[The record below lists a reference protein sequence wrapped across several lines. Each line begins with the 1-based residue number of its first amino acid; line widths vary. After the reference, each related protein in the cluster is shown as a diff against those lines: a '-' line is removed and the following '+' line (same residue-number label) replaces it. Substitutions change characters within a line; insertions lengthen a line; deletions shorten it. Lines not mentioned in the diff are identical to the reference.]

1 MSEPVLVEKVDGVAT
16 VTLNRPESFNSL
28 NLLAKLLLLDA
39 LRSIAEDDEV
49 RAVVLTGAGRGFCV
63 GQDLAEIEPDKPAKD
78 RFTTVGEHYAP
89 LARLLAEMDKPVIA
103 AINGPAAGAG
113 LSLALAAD
121 FRIASEK
128 ASFTAAF
135 TGIAL
140 SPDTGMS
147 WHLPR
152 LVGASKA
159 VELMMLNPTVR
170 PDEALAIGL
179 ITQIVAPDELL
190 PTAHALATRLAAGPT
205 LAYGMVRRLVRF
217 AADHDLTETLAMEHQ
232 LIEQAGDTADHLGAV
247 EAFLNKRKPEFH
259 GR

>member
-1 MSEPVLVEKVDGVAT
+1 MSEPVLIETVDGVAT

-28 NLLAKLLLLDA
+28 NLLAKLLLLDG
-39 LRSIAEDDEV
+39 LRTVAEDPDV
-49 RAVVLTGAGRGFCV
+49 RAVVLTGTGRGFCV
-63 GQDLAEIEPDKPAKD
+63 GQDLAEIEPGKPAKE
-78 RFTTVGEHYAP
+78 RFSTVAEHYGPA
-89 LARLLAEMDKPVIA
+89 ARLLAEMDKPVIA

-128 ASFTAAF
+128 ASFTTAF
-135 TGIAL
+135 AGIAL

-152 LVGASKA
+152 LVGPTKA
-159 VELMMLNPTVR
+159 AELLMLSPTLK

-179 ITQIVAPDELL
+179 ITQVVPAEELAG
-190 PTAHALATRLAAGPT
+190 TAQALAARLAAGPT
-205 LAYGMVRRLVRF
+205 LAYGMIRRLLRY
-217 AADHDLTETLAMEHQ
+217 AADHDLAETLAKEHE
-232 LIEQAGDTADHLGAV
+232 LIEQAGDTQDHLGAV
-247 EAFLNKRKPEFH
+247 DAFLHKRKPEFT

>member
-16 VTLNRPESFNSL
+16 VTLNRAESFNSL

-39 LRSIAEDDEV
+39 LRSAADDPEV
-49 RAVVLTGAGRGFCV
+49 RAVVITGAGRGFCV
-63 GQDLAEIEPDKPAKD
+63 GQDLAEIEPDKPAKE
-78 RFTTVGEHYAP
+78 RFSTVAEHYAP
-89 LARLLAEMDKPVIA
+89 LARLIAEMDKPVIA

-128 ASFTAAF
+128 ASFTTAF

-159 VELMMLNPTVR
+159 VELLMLSPTLKA
-170 PDEALAIGL
+170 DEALRLGIV
-179 ITQIVAPDELL
+179 TQVVAAEELL
-190 PTAHALATRLAAGPT
+190 PTAQALGARLAAGPT
-205 LAYGMVRRLVRF
+205 MAYGMVRQLLRY
-217 AADHDLTETLAMEHQ
+217 AADHDLAETLAKEHE
-232 LIEQAGDTADHLGAV
+232 LIERAGDSADHLAAV
-247 EAFLNKRKPEFH
+247 DAFLNKRKPEFT

>member
-1 MSEPVLVEKVDGVAT
+1 MSEPVLVEKVGGVAT

-39 LRSIAEDDEV
+39 LRSLADDPAV

-63 GQDLAEIEPDKPAKD
+63 GQDLAEIEPDKPAKE
-78 RFTTVGEHYAP
+78 RFTTVAEHYGP
-89 LARLLAEMDKPVIA
+89 LVRLLAEMDKPVIA

-128 ASFTAAF
+128 ASFTTAF

-152 LVGASKA
+152 LVGPAKA
-159 VELMMLNPTVR
+159 AELMLLNPTLK
-170 PDEALAIGL
+170 PDDALAVGL
-179 ITQIVAPDELL
+179 ITQVVAPDDLL
-190 PTAHALATRLAAGPT
+190 PTAQDLAARLATGPT
-205 LAYGMVRRLVRF
+205 LAYGMVRRLLRF
-217 AADHDLTETLAMEHQ
+217 AADHDLPETLALEHE

-247 EAFLNKRKPEFH
+247 EAFLAKRKPEFH

>member
-1 MSEPVLVEKVDGVAT
+1 MSDPVLVSLDGGVAT

-28 NLLAKLLLLDA
+28 NLLARLLLLDA
-39 LRSIAEDDEV
+39 LKSIAEDPAV

-63 GQDLAEIEPDKPAKD
+63 GQDLAEIDPAKTAKE
-78 RFTTVGEHYAP
+78 RFSVVPEHYAP
-89 LARLLAEMDKPVIA
+89 IAQLLADMDKPVLA

-128 ASFTAAF
+128 ASFTTAF

-147 WHLPR
+147 WYLPR
-152 LVGASKA
+152 LVGVNKA
-159 VELMMLNPTVR
+159 TELLLLNPTLKA
-170 PDEALAIGL
+170 PEALEIGL
-179 ITQIVAPDELL
+179 VTQVVAPEDLM
-190 PTAHALATRLAAGPT
+190 PTANALAARLAAGPT
-205 LAYGMVRRLVRF
+205 RAYGLTRRALRY
-217 AADHDLTETLAMEHQ
+217 AHDHELAEVLAKEHE
-232 LIEQAGDTADHLGAV
+232 LIEEAGATEDHLGAV
-247 EAFLNKRKPEFH
+247 DAFLNKRKPEFS